1 MKNKQDVLRRQLE
14 TLKQSITTVSDL
26 QAKLSRDTD
35 KLSRDTKKLSL
46 ETSTI
51 AQSSRENLANLQST
65 QETMMI
71 ANAEREPVSHIELGK
86 VKEQLDLSL
95 GEFQEELR
103 GLIRRQDDMEQRQ
116 EDITSQ
122 DFTRLGQEIAQEISQ
137 KMY

>member
-71 ANAEREPVSHIELGK
+71 VNVERESVSHIELGK

-95 GEFQEELR
+95 GEFQEELT

>member
-95 GEFQEELR
+95 GEFQEELT

>member
-14 TLKQSITTVSDL
+14 TLKHSITTVSDL

-71 ANAEREPVSHIELGK
+71 ANVERESVSHIELGK
-86 VKEQLDLSL
+86 VKEQLDISH